1 MFKIFINVFMIFFF
15 LTLSLESKNYQNVLI
30 NGNER
35 ISNET
40 VLLFSEIPAD
50 QSLDEN
56 SINIILKNLYKTGF
70 FKDVNINFKNNDL
83 IINLIENPII
93 QTVFI
98 EGIKRKK
105 TEEAIY
111 EILNLK
117 NRSAFN
123 DNLAKKDKILML
135 NYLKNLGF
143 YFSTISSNIE
153 DLGDNKVNVY
163 YNINLGSKARVKKI
177 SFVGD
182 KKFKDNKLRNI
193 IVSEEY
199 KIWKIVSGKKFLN
212 EKMINLDERLLT
224 NFYKNNGFFNVNI
237 NSSFADYLGDDKFEL
252 IYNISAGKKYFF
264 NEMNLKLPLD
274 YNENDFVELN
284 SLFAKLKGKAYSLDS
299 INDILDKIDKIV
311 LSEQYEFLKASVN
324 EEINGDL
331 INFIFN
337 IEESEKYYVEQINI
351 IGNNITQE
359 NVIRNNLSVDEG
371 DAFNELLHAKTI
383 NNLKSL
389 NFFSNVQSEITAGSS
404 INQKIINISVDEK
417 PTGEISAGAGVGT
430 NGGTVGFGIKEN
442 NFLGRGIGFGSDL
455 SFTKETVKGIISLNN
470 PNYNGSNRSLN
481 LSVQSIV
488 TDRLANYGYK
498 SNKTGFT
505 MGSRFEYYDD
515 LYLDNGFS
523 VYSEKLSTSSKASTS
538 IKKQEGSY
546 FDTFFNYTLDYDKR
560 NQKYQTTDGYRSKFT
575 QKIPLINKSNT
586 LTNEYDY
593 KMYSEWW
600 SENIASLS
608 FYITSSNSMS
618 GKDVKLSDR
627 LFLPTNKLRGF
638 EAGKFGPKDGLEF
651 IGGNYASAFNLST
664 TLPQVLPSLQNI
676 DISLYFD
683 AANVWGV
690 DYNSSL
696 SNGGKIRSSVGVA
709 IDFFTPIG
717 PLNFSFSEVITKDT
731 GDVVETFRFNLGT
744 SF

>member
-105 TEEAIY
+105 TEESIY

>member
-1 MFKIFINVFMIFFF
+1 
-15 LTLSLESKNYQNVLI
+15 
-30 NGNER
+30 
-35 ISNET
+35 
-40 VLLFSEIPAD
+40 
-50 QSLDEN
+50 
-56 SINIILKNLYKTGF
+56 
-70 FKDVNINFKNNDL
+70 
-83 IINLIENPII
+83 
-93 QTVFI
+93 
-98 EGIKRKK
+98 
-105 TEEAIY
+105 
-111 EILNLK
+111 
-117 NRSAFN
+117 
-123 DNLAKKDKILML
+123 
-135 NYLKNLGF
+135 
-143 YFSTISSNIE
+143 
-153 DLGDNKVNVY
+153 
-163 YNINLGSKARVKKI
+163 
-177 SFVGD
+177 
-182 KKFKDNKLRNI
+182 
-193 IVSEEY
+193 
-199 KIWKIVSGKKFLN
+199 
-212 EKMINLDERLLT
+212 
-224 NFYKNNGFFNVNI
+224 
-237 NSSFADYLGDDKFEL
+237 
-252 IYNISAGKKYFF
+252 
-264 NEMNLKLPLD
+264 MNLKLPLD
-274 YNENDFVELN
+274 YNENDFDELN
-284 SLFAKLKGKAYSLDS
+284 SLFTKLKGKAYSLDS

-331 INFIFN
+331 INFTFN
-337 IEESEKYYVEQINI
+337 IDESDKYYVEQINI

-389 NFFSNVQSEITAGSS
+389 NFFSNVESEIAAGSS

-430 NGGTVGFGIKEN
+430 NGGTVGFAIKEN

-515 LYLDNGFS
+515 LYLNNGFS

-538 IKKQEGSY
+538 IKSQEGSY

-593 KMYSEWW
+593 KKYSEWW
-600 SENIASLS
+600 NENVALLS
-608 FYITSSNSMS
+608 FYITSSKSLS

-638 EAGKFGPKDGLEF
+638 EAGKFGPNDGLEF
-651 IGGNYASAFNLST
+651 IGGNYATALNLST

-696 SNGGKIRSSVGVA
+696 SNGGKIRSSAGVA
-709 IDFFTPIG
+709 VDFFTPIG
-717 PLNFSFSEVITKDT
+717 PLNFSFSQIISKDS
-731 GDVVETFRFNLGT
+731 GDVIENFRFNLGT

>member
-1 MFKIFINVFMIFFF
+1 MIFFF

-123 DNLAKKDKILML
+123 DNLAKKDQTLIL

-143 YFSTISSNIE
+143 YFSTISSNTE

-182 KKFKDNKLRNI
+182 KKFKDNKLRNV

-224 NFYKNNGFFNVNI
+224 NFYKNKGFFNVNI

-264 NEMNLKLPLD
+264 NEINLKLPLD

-324 EEINGDL
+324 EEVNGDL
-331 INFIFN
+331 INFTFN
-337 IEESEKYYVEQINI
+337 INESEKYYVEQINI

-371 DAFNELLHAKTI
+371 DAFNELLHTKTI

-389 NFFSNVQSEITAGSS
+389 NFFSNVESEITAGSS

-538 IKKQEGSY
+538 IKQQEGSY

>member
-1 MFKIFINVFMIFFF
+1 MFNIFIKVFLIYFF
-15 LTLSLESKNYQNVLI
+15 LTLSLESKNYENILI

-40 VLLFSEIPAD
+40 VLLFSEIPID

-56 SINIILKNLYKTGF
+56 SINTILKKLYKTGF
-70 FKDVNINFKNNDL
+70 FKDINIIFENNNL
-83 IINLIENPII
+83 VINLIENPII

-105 TEEAIY
+105 TEEDVY

-123 DNLAKKDKILML
+123 NNLAKKDETLILK
-135 NYLKNLGF
+135 YLKNLGF

-153 DLGDNKVNVY
+153 DLGDNKVNVF
-163 YNINLGSKARVKKI
+163 YNVNLGSKARVKKI

-182 KKFKDNKLRNI
+182 KKFKDSKLRNI

-199 KIWKIVSGKKFLN
+199 KLWKIVSGKKFLN
-212 EKMINLDERLLT
+212 EKMIKLDERLLG
-224 NFYKNNGFFNVNI
+224 NFYKNKGFFKVNI

-252 IYNISAGKKYFF
+252 IFNISAGEKYFF
-264 NEMNLKLPLD
+264 NKMKLKLPLD
-274 YNENDFVELN
+274 YDEKDFIELS
-284 SLFAKLKGKAYSLDS
+284 SLFSKLKGEAYSLDS
-299 INDILDKIDKIV
+299 INDVLDKIDKIV
-311 LSEQYEFLKASVN
+311 LSEQYEFLKATVN

-331 INFIFN
+331 INFTFN
-337 IEESEKYYVEQINI
+337 IEESDKFYVEQVNI
-351 IGNNITQE
+351 LGNNITQE
-359 NVIRNNLSVDEG
+359 NVIRNNLFVDEG
-371 DAFNELLHAKTI
+371 DAFNELLHAKTL
-383 NNLKSL
+383 NTLKSL
-389 NFFSNVQSEITAGSS
+389 NFFSNVESQIIEGSS
-404 INQKIINISVDEK
+404 INQKIINISVEEK

-430 NGGTVGFGIKEN
+430 SGGTVGFGVKEN

-455 SFTKETVKGIISLNN
+455 SFTKESVKGVISLNN

-481 LSVQSIV
+481 ISVQSIV
-488 TDRLANYGYK
+488 TDRLAIYGYK
-498 SNKTGFT
+498 SNKTGFNV
-505 MGSRFEYYDD
+505 GSRFEYYDD
-515 LYLDNGFS
+515 LYLDKGFS

-538 IKKQEGSY
+538 IKQQEGSY

-586 LTNEYDY
+586 LTNEYEY
-593 KMYSEWW
+593 KMYSEWLK
-600 SENIASLS
+600 ENIATSS
-608 FYITSSNSMS
+608 FYITSSNSLS
-618 GKDVKLSDR
+618 SKDVKLSDR

-651 IGGNYASAFNLST
+651 IGGNYAMALNLST
-664 TLPQVLPSLQNI
+664 TLPQILPSLQNI
-676 DISLYFD
+676 DISIFLD
-683 AANVWGV
+683 TANIWGV
-690 DYNSSL
+690 DYDSSL
-696 SNGGKIRSSVGVA
+696 SNGGKIRSSAGVA
-709 IDFFTPIG
+709 VDFFTPIG
-717 PLNFSFSEVITKDT
+717 PLNFSFSEVISKDS
-731 GDVVETFRFNLGT
+731 GDVIENFRFNLGT